1 MATGAGIPH
10 TLEAD
15 GSVSWTDS
23 EAVQDVRAGVP
34 CGLVGIPLRYMHS
47 PSETCDLRDVDL
59 AIELVARFC
68 RSLAPGEDWT
78 Q

>member
-1 MATGAGIPH
+1 MAGGAGIPY

-15 GSVSWTDS
+15 GSASWTDS
-23 EAVQDVRAGVP
+23 EALQEVRAGVP

-47 PSETCDLRDVDL
+47 PSETCDLRDVDH